1 MADRQIEILLI
12 EDNLDDAELA
22 IRALKKKN
30 LANNLL
36 HISDSE
42 EALEYLFG
50 EDNNKYP
57 KLILLDLKMPKIDG
71 IQVLKRIKSDPEKKV
86 IPVVMLTSSKE
97 EKDIVESYNLG
108 VNAYIVKPVQFD
120 KFIEVVDQ
128 LGMFWLLINQPPK

>member
-1 MADRQIEILLI
+1 MNDPQVEILLI
-12 EDNLDDAELA
+12 EDNPDDAELA
-22 IRALKKKN
+22 IRALKKKK

-50 EDNNKYP
+50 EGNNNYP

-71 IQVLKRIKSDPEKKV
+71 IQVLKRIKGDPDKRV

-120 KFIEVVDQ
+120 KFLDVVDQ

>member
-1 MADRQIEILLI
+1 MSDKHVEILLI
-12 EDNLDDAELA
+12 EDNPDDAELA

-50 EDNNKYP
+50 KGNNNYP

-71 IQVLKRIKSDPEKKV
+71 IQVLKKIKGDPDKKV

-97 EKDIVESYNLG
+97 EKDIVDSYNLG

-120 KFIEVVDQ
+120 KFLEAVDQ
-128 LGMFWLLINQPPK
+128 LGMFWLLVNQPPK